1 MKLIFLTS
9 RFPYPIN
16 KGDKL
21 RSYHQIKELSIQND
35 IYLISLSE
43 SKVSERSIVEL
54 NKYCKSVHVYH
65 ISLINRIFNLFKTL
79 INNRPFQVNYFYH
92 QKIQKK
98 INSNISIIN
107 PDHIICQLVRT
118 ALYVKDEHSI
128 PKTID
133 YMDALSKG
141 LERRITISKFWQ
153 KPFVKME
160 SQRMKRFENLAF
172 EFFNN
177 HIIISSSD
185 RDEIAHINNKNIE
198 IIPNGI
204 DSNYF
209 KKITTNKIYD
219 LIFIGNLSYIPNI
232 EAAKYIS
239 KTIFPILKEK
249 IPNIKILISGSNPS
263 KKVLRLA
270 NKNIKISG
278 WVDDIRETYCSGKVF
293 FAPMNLGSGLQN
305 KLLEA
310 MSLGIPC
317 ITSNLCNES
326 LGGTHMKNIII
337 GNSAEEYISQILNI
351 LSNSELISDIGKNG
365 SEYVNKKFS
374 WENSNKKL
382 MGILE
387 HKQSN

>member
-249 IPNIKILISGSNPS
+249 IPNIRILISGSNPS

-382 MGILE
+382 MGILK

>member
-1 MKLIFLTS
+1 MKLIYLTS

-21 RSYHQIKELSIQND
+21 RSFHQIKELSKQND

-43 SKVSERSIVEL
+43 IKVPKSSIKQL
-54 NKYCKSVHVYH
+54 DKYCKSVHVYH
-65 ISLINRIFNLFKTL
+65 ISLINRIFNLLKTL

-92 QKIQKK
+92 HKIQKK
-98 INSNISIIN
+98 INSNISVIK
-107 PDHIICQLVRT
+107 PDHIFCQLVRT
-118 ALYVKDEHSI
+118 ALYVRDEHSI
-128 PKTID
+128 PKTLD

-141 LERRITISKFWQ
+141 LERRIKISKFWQ

-160 SQRMKRFENLAF
+160 WQRMKRFENLAF

-185 RDEIAHINNKNIE
+185 RNEIAHINNKNIE

-204 DSNYF
+204 DANYF
-209 KKITTNKIYD
+209 QKIITDKIYD
-219 LIFIGNLSYIPNI
+219 LIFIGNLSYVPNI
-232 EAAKYIS
+232 EAAKFIS
-239 KTIFPILKEK
+239 KKIFPLLQEK
-249 IPNIKILISGSNPS
+249 VPNIKILISGSNPS
-263 KKVLRLA
+263 KKVLRLS
-270 NKNIKISG
+270 NKNIKVTG

-293 FAPMNLGSGLQN
+293 FAPMALGSGLQN

-326 LGGTHMKNIII
+326 LGATHMKNIII
-337 GNSAEEYISQILNI
+337 GNSVEQYISQILYI
-351 LSNSELISDIGKNG
+351 LSKPELISEIGKNG
-365 SEYVNKKFS
+365 REFVNKKFS
-374 WENSNKKL
+374 WESSNKIL
-382 MGILE
+382 MEIL
-387 HKQSN
+387 KR

>member
-1 MKLIFLTS
+1 MKLIYLTS

-21 RSYHQIKELSIQND
+21 RSFHQIKELSKQND

-43 SKVSERSIVEL
+43 IKVPKSSIKQL
-54 NKYCKSVHVYH
+54 DKYCKSVHVYH
-65 ISLINRIFNLFKTL
+65 ISLINRIFNLLKTL

-92 QKIQKK
+92 HKIQKK
-98 INSNISIIN
+98 INSNISVIK
-107 PDHIICQLVRT
+107 PDHIFCQLVRT

-128 PKTID
+128 PKTLD

-141 LERRITISKFWQ
+141 LERRIKISKFWQ

-160 SQRMKRFENLAF
+160 WQRMKRFENLAF

-185 RDEIAHINNKNIE
+185 RNEIAHINNKNIE

-204 DSNYF
+204 DANYF
-209 KKITTNKIYD
+209 QKIITDKIYD
-219 LIFIGNLSYIPNI
+219 LIFIGNLSYVPNI
-232 EAAKYIS
+232 EAAKFIS
-239 KTIFPILKEK
+239 KKIFPLLQEK
-249 IPNIKILISGSNPS
+249 VPNIKILISGSNPS
-263 KKVLRLA
+263 KKVLRLS
-270 NKNIKISG
+270 NKNIKVTG

-293 FAPMNLGSGLQN
+293 FAPMSLGSGLQN

-326 LGGTHMKNIII
+326 LGATHMKNIII
-337 GNSAEEYISQILNI
+337 GNSVEQYISQILNI
-351 LSNSELISDIGKNG
+351 LSKPELISEIGKNG
-365 SEYVNKKFS
+365 REFVNKKFS
-374 WENSNKKL
+374 WESSNK
-382 MGILE
+382 ILIE
-387 HKQSN
+387 ILKT

>member
-1 MKLIFLTS
+1 MKLIYLTS

-21 RSYHQIKELSIQND
+21 RSFHQIKELSKQND

-43 SKVSERSIVEL
+43 IKVPKSSIKQL
-54 NKYCKSVHVYH
+54 DKYCKSVHVYH
-65 ISLINRIFNLFKTL
+65 ISLINKIFNLLKTL

-92 QKIQKK
+92 HKIQKK
-98 INSNISIIN
+98 INSNISVIK
-107 PDHIICQLVRT
+107 PDHIFCQLVRT

-128 PKTID
+128 PKTLD

-141 LERRITISKFWQ
+141 LERRIKISKFWQ

-160 SQRMKRFENLAF
+160 WQRMKRFENLAF

-185 RDEIAHINNKNIE
+185 RNEIAHINNKNIE

-204 DSNYF
+204 DANYYQ
-209 KKITTNKIYD
+209 KIITDKIYD
-219 LIFIGNLSYIPNI
+219 LIFIGNLSYVPNI
-232 EAAKYIS
+232 EAAKFIS
-239 KTIFPILKEK
+239 KKIFPLLQEK
-249 IPNIKILISGSNPS
+249 VPNIKILISGSNPS
-263 KKVLRLA
+263 KKVLRLS
-270 NKNIKISG
+270 NENIKVTG

-293 FAPMNLGSGLQN
+293 FAPMSLGSGLQN

-326 LGGTHMKNIII
+326 LGATHMKNIII
-337 GNSAEEYISQILNI
+337 GNSIEQYISQILNI
-351 LSNSELISDIGKNG
+351 LNKPELISEIGKNG
-365 SEYVNKKFS
+365 REFVNKKFS
-374 WENSNKKL
+374 WESSNKIL
-382 MGILE
+382 MEIL
-387 HKQSN
+387 KR

>member
-1 MKLIFLTS
+1 MKLIYLTS

-21 RSYHQIKELSIQND
+21 RSYHQIKELSKQND

-43 SKVSERSIVEL
+43 TKIPKSSIDEL
-54 NKYCKSVHVYH
+54 YKYCKSVHIYH
-65 ISLINRIFNLFKTL
+65 ISLINRFFNLFKTF
-79 INNRPFQVNYFYH
+79 INNRPFQVNYFYNY
-92 QKIQKK
+92 KIQKK
-98 INSNISIIN
+98 INSNISNIS
-107 PDHIICQLVRT
+107 PDHIFCQLVRT

-128 PKTID
+128 PKTLD

-141 LERRITISKFWQ
+141 LERRIKISKFWQ

-160 SQRMKRFENLAF
+160 WQRMKRFENLAF

-185 RDEIAHINNKNIE
+185 RNEIAHIDNKNIE

-204 DSNYF
+204 DTNYF
-209 KKITTNKIYD
+209 QKIITDKIYD
-219 LIFIGNLSYIPNI
+219 LIFVGNLSYVPNI
-232 EAAKYIS
+232 EAAKFIT
-239 KTIFPILKEK
+239 KKIFPRLQEK
-249 IPNIKILISGSNPS
+249 VPNIKILISGSNPS
-263 KKVLRLA
+263 KKVLRLS
-270 NKNIKISG
+270 NENIKVTG

-293 FAPMNLGSGLQN
+293 FAPMSLGSGLQN

-326 LGGTHMKNIII
+326 LGATHMKNIII
-337 GNSAEEYISQILNI
+337 GNSVEQYISQILNI
-351 LSNSELISDIGKNG
+351 LSKPELISEIEKNG
-365 SEYVNKKFS
+365 REFVNKKFS
-374 WENSNKKL
+374 WESSNK
-382 MGILE
+382 ILLE
-387 HKQSN
+387 ILKR

>member
-1 MKLIFLTS
+1 MKLIYLTS

-21 RSYHQIKELSIQND
+21 RSFHQIKELSKQND

-43 SKVSERSIVEL
+43 IKVPKSSIKQL
-54 NKYCKSVHVYH
+54 DKYCKSVHVYH
-65 ISLINRIFNLFKTL
+65 ISLINRIFNLLKTL

-92 QKIQKK
+92 HKIQKK
-98 INSNISIIN
+98 INSNISVIK
-107 PDHIICQLVRT
+107 PDHIFCQLVRT

-128 PKTID
+128 PKTLD

-141 LERRITISKFWQ
+141 LERRIKISKFWQ

-160 SQRMKRFENLAF
+160 WQRMKRFENLAF

-177 HIIISSSD
+177 HIIISSND
-185 RDEIAHINNKNIE
+185 RNEIAHINNKNIE

-204 DSNYF
+204 DANYF
-209 KKITTNKIYD
+209 QKIITDKIYD
-219 LIFIGNLSYIPNI
+219 LIFIGNLSYVPNI
-232 EAAKYIS
+232 EAAKFIS
-239 KTIFPILKEK
+239 KKIFPLLQEK
-249 IPNIKILISGSNPS
+249 VPNIKILISGSNPS
-263 KKVLRLA
+263 KKVLRLS
-270 NKNIKISG
+270 NENIKVTG

-293 FAPMNLGSGLQN
+293 FAPMSLGSGLQN

-326 LGGTHMKNIII
+326 LGATHMKNIII
-337 GNSAEEYISQILNI
+337 GNSVEQYISQILNI
-351 LSNSELISDIGKNG
+351 LNKPELISEIGKNG
-365 SEYVNKKFS
+365 REFVNKKFS
-374 WENSNKKL
+374 WESSNKIL
-382 MGILE
+382 MEIL
-387 HKQSN
+387 KT

>member
-1 MKLIFLTS
+1 
-9 RFPYPIN
+9 
-16 KGDKL
+16 
-21 RSYHQIKELSIQND
+21 
-35 IYLISLSE
+35 
-43 SKVSERSIVEL
+43 
-54 NKYCKSVHVYH
+54 
-65 ISLINRIFNLFKTL
+65 LINRIFNLFKTL

-185 RDEIAHINNKNIE
+185 RDEIAHIKNKNIE

-382 MGILE
+382 MGILK

>member
-1 MKLIFLTS
+1 MKLIYLTS
-9 RFPYPIN
+9 RFPFPIN

-21 RSYHQIKELSIQND
+21 RSFHQIKELSKQND

-43 SKVSERSIVEL
+43 IKVPKSSIKQL
-54 NKYCKSVHVYH
+54 DKYCKSVHVYH
-65 ISLINRIFNLFKTL
+65 ISLINRIFNLLKTL

-92 QKIQKK
+92 HKIQKK
-98 INSNISIIN
+98 INSNISVIK
-107 PDHIICQLVRT
+107 PDHIFCQLVRT

-128 PKTID
+128 PKTLD

-141 LERRITISKFWQ
+141 LERRIKISKFWQ

-160 SQRMKRFENLAF
+160 WQRMKRFENLAF

-185 RDEIAHINNKNIE
+185 RNEIAHINNKNIE

-204 DSNYF
+204 DANYF
-209 KKITTNKIYD
+209 QKIITDKIYD
-219 LIFIGNLSYIPNI
+219 LIFIGNLSYVPNI
-232 EAAKYIS
+232 EAAKFIS
-239 KTIFPILKEK
+239 KKIFPLLQEK
-249 IPNIKILISGSNPS
+249 VPNIKILISGSNPS
-263 KKVLRLA
+263 KKVLRLS
-270 NKNIKISG
+270 NENIKVTG

-293 FAPMNLGSGLQN
+293 FAPMSLGSGLQN

-326 LGGTHMKNIII
+326 LGATHMKNIII
-337 GNSAEEYISQILNI
+337 GNSVEQYISQILNI
-351 LSNSELISDIGKNG
+351 LNKPELISEIGKNG
-365 SEYVNKKFS
+365 REFVNKKFS
-374 WENSNKKL
+374 WESSNKIL
-382 MGILE
+382 MEIL
-387 HKQSN
+387 KT

>member
-1 MKLIFLTS
+1 MKLIYLTS

-21 RSYHQIKELSIQND
+21 RSFHQIKELSKQND

-43 SKVSERSIVEL
+43 IKVPKSSIKQL
-54 NKYCKSVHVYH
+54 DKYCKSVHVYH
-65 ISLINRIFNLFKTL
+65 ISLINRIFNLLKTL

-92 QKIQKK
+92 HKIQKK
-98 INSNISIIN
+98 INSNISVIK
-107 PDHIICQLVRT
+107 PDHIFCQLVRT

-128 PKTID
+128 PKTLD

-141 LERRITISKFWQ
+141 LERRIKISKFWQ

-160 SQRMKRFENLAF
+160 WQRMKRFENLAF

-185 RDEIAHINNKNIE
+185 RNEIAHINNKNIE

-204 DSNYF
+204 DANYF
-209 KKITTNKIYD
+209 QKIITDKIYD
-219 LIFIGNLSYIPNI
+219 LIFIGNLSYVPNI
-232 EAAKYIS
+232 EAAKFIS
-239 KTIFPILKEK
+239 KKIFPLLQEK
-249 IPNIKILISGSNPS
+249 VPNIKILISGSNPS
-263 KKVLRLA
+263 KKVLRLS
-270 NKNIKISG
+270 NENIKVTG

-293 FAPMNLGSGLQN
+293 FAPMSLGSGLQN

-326 LGGTHMKNIII
+326 LGATHMKNIII
-337 GNSAEEYISQILNI
+337 GNSVEQYISQILNI
-351 LSNSELISDIGKNG
+351 LNKPELISEIGKNG
-365 SEYVNKKFS
+365 REFVNKKFS
-374 WENSNKKL
+374 WESSNKIL
-382 MGILE
+382 MEIL
-387 HKQSN
+387 KT

>member
-1 MKLIFLTS
+1 MKLIYLTS

-21 RSYHQIKELSIQND
+21 RSFHQIKELSKQND

-43 SKVSERSIVEL
+43 IKVPKSSIKQL
-54 NKYCKSVHVYH
+54 DKYCKSVHVYH

-92 QKIQKK
+92 RKIQKK
-98 INSNISIIN
+98 INSNISVIK
-107 PDHIICQLVRT
+107 PDHIFCQLVRT

-128 PKTID
+128 PKTLD

-141 LERRITISKFWQ
+141 LERRIKISKFWQ

-160 SQRMKRFENLAF
+160 WQRMKRFENLAF

-185 RDEIAHINNKNIE
+185 RNEIAHINNKNIE

-204 DSNYF
+204 DANYYQ
-209 KKITTNKIYD
+209 KIITDKIYD
-219 LIFIGNLSYIPNI
+219 LIFIGNLSYVPNI
-232 EAAKYIS
+232 EAAKFIS
-239 KTIFPILKEK
+239 KKIFPLLQEK
-249 IPNIKILISGSNPS
+249 VPNIKILISGSNPS
-263 KKVLRLA
+263 KKVLRLS
-270 NKNIKISG
+270 NENIKVTG

-293 FAPMNLGSGLQN
+293 FAPMSLGSGLQN

-326 LGGTHMKNIII
+326 LGATHMKNIII
-337 GNSAEEYISQILNI
+337 GNSVEQYISQILNI
-351 LSNSELISDIGKNG
+351 LSNPELISEIGKNG
-365 SEYVNKKFS
+365 RKFVNKKFS
-374 WENSNKKL
+374 WESSNKIL
-382 MGILE
+382 MEIL
-387 HKQSN
+387 KT

>member
-1 MKLIFLTS
+1 MKLIYLTS

-21 RSYHQIKELSIQND
+21 RSYHQIKELSKQND

-43 SKVSERSIVEL
+43 TKIPNSSIDEL
-54 NKYCKSVHVYH
+54 YKYCKSVHIYH
-65 ISLINRIFNLFKTL
+65 ISLINRFFNLFKTF
-79 INNRPFQVNYFYH
+79 INNRPFQVNYFYNY
-92 QKIQKK
+92 KIQKK
-98 INSNISIIN
+98 INSNISAIK
-107 PDHIICQLVRT
+107 PDHIFCQLVRT

-128 PKTID
+128 PKTLD

-141 LERRITISKFWQ
+141 LERRIKISKFWQ

-160 SQRMKRFENLAF
+160 WQRMKRFENLAF
-172 EFFNN
+172 EFFSN

-185 RDEIAHINNKNIE
+185 RNEIAHINNKNIK

-204 DSNYF
+204 DANYYQ
-209 KKITTNKIYD
+209 KILTDKIYD
-219 LIFIGNLSYIPNI
+219 LIFIGNLSYVPNI

-239 KTIFPILKEK
+239 KKIFPLLQEK
-249 IPNIKILISGSNPS
+249 VPNIKILISGSNPA
-263 KKVLRLA
+263 KKVLRLS
-270 NKNIKISG
+270 NENIKVTG

-293 FAPMNLGSGLQN
+293 FAPMSLGSGLQN

-326 LGGTHMKNIII
+326 LGATDMKNIII
-337 GNSAEEYISQILNI
+337 GNSVEQYISQILNI
-351 LSNSELISDIGKNG
+351 LSKPELISEIGKNG
-365 SEYVNKKFS
+365 REFVNKKFS
-374 WENSNKKL
+374 WESSNKIL
-382 MGILE
+382 MEIL
-387 HKQSN
+387 KR

>member
-249 IPNIKILISGSNPS
+249 IPNIRILISGSNPS

-351 LSNSELISDIGKNG
+351 LSNSELMSDIGKNG

-382 MGILE
+382 MGILK

>member
-1 MKLIFLTS
+1 MKLIYLTS

-21 RSYHQIKELSIQND
+21 RSFHQIKELSKQND

-43 SKVSERSIVEL
+43 IKVPKSSIKQL
-54 NKYCKSVHVYH
+54 DKYCKSVHVYH
-65 ISLINRIFNLFKTL
+65 ISLINRIFNLLKTL

-92 QKIQKK
+92 HKIQKK
-98 INSNISIIN
+98 INSNISVIK
-107 PDHIICQLVRT
+107 PDHIFCQLVRT

-128 PKTID
+128 PKTLD

-141 LERRITISKFWQ
+141 LERRIKISKFWQ

-160 SQRMKRFENLAF
+160 WQRMKRFENLAF

-177 HIIISSSD
+177 HIIISSND
-185 RDEIAHINNKNIE
+185 RNEIAHINNKNIE

-204 DSNYF
+204 DANYF
-209 KKITTNKIYD
+209 QKIITDKIYD
-219 LIFIGNLSYIPNI
+219 LIFIGNLSYVPNI
-232 EAAKYIS
+232 EAAKFIS
-239 KTIFPILKEK
+239 KKIFPLLQEK
-249 IPNIKILISGSNPS
+249 VPNIKILISGSNPS
-263 KKVLRLA
+263 KKVLRLS
-270 NKNIKISG
+270 NENIKVTG

-293 FAPMNLGSGLQN
+293 FAPMSLGSGLQN

-326 LGGTHMKNIII
+326 LGATHMKNIII
-337 GNSAEEYISQILNI
+337 GNSVEQYISQILNI
-351 LSNSELISDIGKNG
+351 LSKPELISEIEKNG
-365 SEYVNKKFS
+365 REFVNKKFS
-374 WENSNKKL
+374 WESSNKIL
-382 MGILE
+382 MEIL
-387 HKQSN
+387 KT

>member
-1 MKLIFLTS
+1 MKLIYLTS

-21 RSYHQIKELSIQND
+21 RSFHQIKELSKQND

-43 SKVSERSIVEL
+43 IKVPKSSIKQL
-54 NKYCKSVHVYH
+54 DKYCKSVHVYH

-92 QKIQKK
+92 RKIQKK
-98 INSNISIIN
+98 INSNISVIK
-107 PDHIICQLVRT
+107 PDHIFCQLVRT

-128 PKTID
+128 PKTLD

-141 LERRITISKFWQ
+141 LERRIKISKFWQ

-160 SQRMKRFENLAF
+160 WQRMKRFENLAF

-185 RDEIAHINNKNIE
+185 RNEIAHINNKNIE

-204 DSNYF
+204 DANYYQ
-209 KKITTNKIYD
+209 KIITDKIYD
-219 LIFIGNLSYIPNI
+219 LIFIGNLSYVPNI
-232 EAAKYIS
+232 EAAKFIS
-239 KTIFPILKEK
+239 KKIFPLLQEK
-249 IPNIKILISGSNPS
+249 VPNIKILISGSNPS
-263 KKVLRLA
+263 KKVLRLS
-270 NKNIKISG
+270 NENIKVTG

-293 FAPMNLGSGLQN
+293 FAPMSLGSGLQN

-326 LGGTHMKNIII
+326 LGATHMKNIII
-337 GNSAEEYISQILNI
+337 GNSVEQYISQILNI
-351 LSNSELISDIGKNG
+351 LSNPELISEIGKNG
-365 SEYVNKKFS
+365 REFVNKKFS
-374 WENSNKKL
+374 WESSNKIL
-382 MGILE
+382 MEIL
-387 HKQSN
+387 KT

>member
-1 MKLIFLTS
+1 MKLIYLTS

-21 RSYHQIKELSIQND
+21 RSYHQIKELSKQND

-43 SKVSERSIVEL
+43 TKIPKSSIDEL
-54 NKYCKSVHVYH
+54 DKYCKSVHIYH
-65 ISLINRIFNLFKTL
+65 ISLINRFFNLFKTF
-79 INNRPFQVNYFYH
+79 INNRPFQVNYFYNY
-92 QKIQKK
+92 KIQKK
-98 INSNISIIN
+98 INSNIYNIN
-107 PDHIICQLVRT
+107 PDHIFCQLVRT
-118 ALYVKDEHSI
+118 ALYVKDEHSV
-128 PKTID
+128 PKTLD

-141 LERRITISKFWQ
+141 LERRIKISKFWQ

-160 SQRMKRFENLAF
+160 WQRMKRFENLAF

-185 RDEIAHINNKNIE
+185 RNEIAHINNKNIE

-204 DSNYF
+204 DTNYF
-209 KKITTNKIYD
+209 QKIKTKKIYD
-219 LIFIGNLSYIPNI
+219 LIFIGNLSYVPNI

-239 KTIFPILKEK
+239 KSILPLLKEK

-263 KKVLRLA
+263 KKVLRLS
-270 NKNIKISG
+270 NDNIEVSG
-278 WVDDIRETYCSGKVF
+278 WVDDIRETYCTGKIF
-293 FAPMNLGSGLQN
+293 FAPMSLGSGLQN

-317 ITSNLCNES
+317 ITSNLCNKS

-337 GNSAEEYISQILNI
+337 GNNSEQYISQILNI
-351 LSNSELISDIGKNG
+351 LGKPKLMIEIGKNG
-365 SEYVNKKFS
+365 SKYVNTKFS
-374 WENSNKKL
+374 WENSNKTL
-382 MGILE
+382 TRIL
-387 HKQSN
+387 KT

>member
-1 MKLIFLTS
+1 MKLIYLTS

-21 RSYHQIKELSIQND
+21 RSFHQIKELSKQND

-43 SKVSERSIVEL
+43 IKVPKSSIKQL
-54 NKYCKSVHVYH
+54 DKYCKSVHVYH
-65 ISLINRIFNLFKTL
+65 ISLINRIFNLLKTL

-92 QKIQKK
+92 HKIQKK
-98 INSNISIIN
+98 INSNISVIK
-107 PDHIICQLVRT
+107 PDHIFCQLVRT

-128 PKTID
+128 PKTLD

-141 LERRITISKFWQ
+141 LERRIKISKFWQ

-160 SQRMKRFENLAF
+160 WQRMKRFENLAF

-185 RDEIAHINNKNIE
+185 RNEIAHINNKNIE

-204 DSNYF
+204 DANYF
-209 KKITTNKIYD
+209 QKIITDKIYD
-219 LIFIGNLSYIPNI
+219 LIFIGNLSYVPNI
-232 EAAKYIS
+232 EAAKFIS
-239 KTIFPILKEK
+239 KKIFPILKEK
-249 IPNIKILISGSNPS
+249 VPNIKILISGSNPS
-263 KKVLRLA
+263 KKVLRLS
-270 NKNIKISG
+270 NENIKVTG

-293 FAPMNLGSGLQN
+293 FAPMSLGSGLQN

-326 LGGTHMKNIII
+326 LGATHMKNIII
-337 GNSAEEYISQILNI
+337 GNSVEQYISQILNI
-351 LSNSELISDIGKNG
+351 LNKPELISEIGKNG
-365 SEYVNKKFS
+365 REFVNKKFS
-374 WENSNKKL
+374 WESSNKIL
-382 MGILE
+382 MEIL
-387 HKQSN
+387 KR

>member
-1 MKLIFLTS
+1 MKLIYLTS

-21 RSYHQIKELSIQND
+21 RSFHQIKELSKQND

-43 SKVSERSIVEL
+43 IKVPKSSIKQL
-54 NKYCKSVHVYH
+54 DKYCKSVHVYH
-65 ISLINRIFNLFKTL
+65 ISLINRIFNLLKTL

-92 QKIQKK
+92 HKIQKK
-98 INSNISIIN
+98 INSNISVIK
-107 PDHIICQLVRT
+107 PDHIFCQLVRT

-128 PKTID
+128 PKTLD

-141 LERRITISKFWQ
+141 LERRIKISKFWQ

-160 SQRMKRFENLAF
+160 WQRMKRFENLAF

-185 RDEIAHINNKNIE
+185 RNEIAHINNKNIE

-204 DSNYF
+204 DANYF
-209 KKITTNKIYD
+209 QKIITDKIYD
-219 LIFIGNLSYIPNI
+219 LIFIGNLSYVPNI
-232 EAAKYIS
+232 EAAKFIS
-239 KTIFPILKEK
+239 KKIFPLLQEK
-249 IPNIKILISGSNPS
+249 VPNIKILISGSNPS
-263 KKVLRLA
+263 KKVLRLS
-270 NKNIKISG
+270 NENIKVTG

-293 FAPMNLGSGLQN
+293 FAPMSLGSGLQN

-326 LGGTHMKNIII
+326 LGATHMKNIII
-337 GNSAEEYISQILNI
+337 GNSVEQYISQILNI
-351 LSNSELISDIGKNG
+351 LNKPELISEIGKNG
-365 SEYVNKKFS
+365 REFVNKKFN
-374 WENSNKKL
+374 WESSNKIL
-382 MGILE
+382 MEIL
-387 HKQSN
+387 KT

>member
-1 MKLIFLTS
+1 MKLIYLTS

-21 RSYHQIKELSIQND
+21 RSFHQIKELSKQND

-43 SKVSERSIVEL
+43 IKVPKSSIKQL
-54 NKYCKSVHVYH
+54 DKYCKSVHVYH
-65 ISLINRIFNLFKTL
+65 ISLINRIFNLLKTL

-92 QKIQKK
+92 HKIQKK
-98 INSNISIIN
+98 INSNISVIK
-107 PDHIICQLVRT
+107 PDHIFCQLVRT

-128 PKTID
+128 PKTLD

-141 LERRITISKFWQ
+141 LERRIKISKFWQ

-160 SQRMKRFENLAF
+160 WQRMKRFENLAF

-185 RDEIAHINNKNIE
+185 RNEIAHINNKNIE

-204 DSNYF
+204 DANYF
-209 KKITTNKIYD
+209 QKIITDKIYD
-219 LIFIGNLSYIPNI
+219 LIFIGNLSYVPNI
-232 EAAKYIS
+232 EAAKFIS
-239 KTIFPILKEK
+239 KKIFPLLQEK
-249 IPNIKILISGSNPS
+249 VPNIKILISGSNPS
-263 KKVLRLA
+263 KKVLRLS
-270 NKNIKISG
+270 NKNIKVTG

-293 FAPMNLGSGLQN
+293 FAPMSLGSGLQN

-326 LGGTHMKNIII
+326 LGATHMKNIII
-337 GNSAEEYISQILNI
+337 GNSVEQYISQILNI
-351 LSNSELISDIGKNG
+351 LSKPELISEIGKNG
-365 SEYVNKKFS
+365 REFVNKKFS
-374 WENSNKKL
+374 WESSNKIL
-382 MGILE
+382 MEIL
-387 HKQSN
+387 KR

>member
-141 LERRITISKFWQ
+141 L
-153 KPFVKME
+153 
-160 SQRMKRFENLAF
+160 
-172 EFFNN
+172 
-177 HIIISSSD
+177 
-185 RDEIAHINNKNIE
+185 
-198 IIPNGI
+198 
-204 DSNYF
+204 
-209 KKITTNKIYD
+209 
-219 LIFIGNLSYIPNI
+219 
-232 EAAKYIS
+232 
-239 KTIFPILKEK
+239 
-249 IPNIKILISGSNPS
+249 
-263 KKVLRLA
+263 
-270 NKNIKISG
+270 
-278 WVDDIRETYCSGKVF
+278 
-293 FAPMNLGSGLQN
+293 
-305 KLLEA
+305 
-310 MSLGIPC
+310 
-317 ITSNLCNES
+317 
-326 LGGTHMKNIII
+326 
-337 GNSAEEYISQILNI
+337 
-351 LSNSELISDIGKNG
+351 
-365 SEYVNKKFS
+365 
-374 WENSNKKL
+374 
-382 MGILE
+382 
-387 HKQSN
+387 